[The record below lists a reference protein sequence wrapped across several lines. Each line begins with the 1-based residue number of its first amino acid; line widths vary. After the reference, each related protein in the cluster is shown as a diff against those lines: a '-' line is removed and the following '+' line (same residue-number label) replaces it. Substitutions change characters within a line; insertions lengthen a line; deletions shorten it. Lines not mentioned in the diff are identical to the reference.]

1 MGTSANPFSV
11 SELFSLEG
19 SVAVVTGASS
29 GLGRRMALI
38 LASAGARVLM
48 VARRIDRLNQIVA
61 EHPALAEGLVPLPL
75 DLTSSD
81 ASQAIAK
88 AADQLG
94 GCDILV
100 AAAGMSGRCSVE
112 AFDANLFERVQHL
125 NVTVPAQLASTL
137 LPQLQRSRAGRV
149 IFIASI
155 FGLVGQETGFLAPYV
170 VSKHALV
177 GLTRSLAVEWA
188 SKGITV
194 NAIAPGHIPT
204 ELNASVMA
212 DPQWV
217 QQNIS
222 RYPVGHFGKIED
234 IDTAIL
240 FLASPHSGFVTGIAL
255 PIDGG
260 WTSR

>member
-1 MGTSANPFSV
+1 
-11 SELFSLEG
+11 
-19 SVAVVTGASS
+19 
-29 GLGRRMALI
+29 MALI

-125 NVTVPAQLASTL
+125 NVTVPAQLASSL

>member
-1 MGTSANPFSV
+1 MEISPKPFTI
-11 SELFSLEG
+11 SELFALKG

-29 GLGRRMALI
+29 GLGRRMALT
-38 LASAGARVLM
+38 LASAGARVLL
-48 VARRIDRLNQIVA
+48 VARRIERLNHIVA
-61 EHPALAEGLVPLPL
+61 EHPAMAERLVPLPL
-75 DLTSSD
+75 DLTATD
-81 ASQAIAK
+81 ASQVIAK
-88 AADQLG
+88 AAEKLG

-100 AAAGMSGRCSVE
+100 AAAGITGRCSIE
-112 AFDANLFERVQHL
+112 AFDPNLFERVQHL
-125 NVTVPAQLASTL
+125 NVTLPAHLASTL
-137 LPQLQRSRAGRV
+137 LPQLQRSSAGRV

-155 FGLVGQETGFLAPYV
+155 FGLVGQETGSLAPYV

-177 GLTRSLAVEWA
+177 GLTRTLAVEWA

-222 RYPVGHFGKIED
+222 RYPVGRFGKIED
-234 IDTAIL
+234 LDTAIL

-255 PIDGG
+255 PVDGG

>member
-1 MGTSANPFSV
+1 METSAKPFSV
-11 SELFSLEG
+11 CELFALDG

-125 NVTVPAQLASTL
+125 NVTVPAQLASSL